1 VRGSSWATDWPKA
14 VRGLHELAHAAD
26 RPLRKGGG
34 LRFLPAQEKQES
46 ERNAVSKCGQN
57 RHGHRSG
64 RSRVLPAASRCAVPL
79 RLATL
84 ASGEPRSEKHSH
96 TRMGLREY
104 PSMREHQEIISREH
118 IRGCEQRATLGKG
131 SPHSGQPI
139 SNLRPH
145 FAASGCTNSSQAK
158 NIIRLIPPLGT
169 SPHRA
174 IAPHHPLALAGYAFS
189 ASWIVLTGR
198 NNSSSFEGRETN
210 PNCS

>member
-1 VRGSSWATDWPKA
+1 MRGSSWATDWPKA

-118 IRGCEQRATLGKG
+118 IRVARNELPWVDCKRNFQPHRGCIFFAPTGCNPFRVDDVCFTISQGSSRLATLICSLDMISWCSLMLGYSL
-131 SPHSGQPI
+131 SP
-139 SNLRPH
+139 
-145 FAASGCTNSSQAK
+145 
-158 NIIRLIPPLGT
+158 IR
-169 SPHRA
+169 
-174 IAPHHPLALAGYAFS
+174 
-189 ASWIVLTGR
+189 VL
-198 NNSSSFEGRETN
+198 
-210 PNCS
+210 

>member
-1 VRGSSWATDWPKA
+1 MRGSSWATDWPKA

-118 IRGCEQRATLGKG
+118 IRVASRELPWVCDMWFTNPERVASFVHSAIHTAARYRPGIGGRMMESLEQPAGD
-131 SPHSGQPI
+131 
-139 SNLRPH
+139 
-145 FAASGCTNSSQAK
+145 
-158 NIIRLIPPLGT
+158 GT
-169 SPHRA
+169 
-174 IAPHHPLALAGYAFS
+174 
-189 ASWIVLTGR
+189 LTGFWFL
-198 NNSSSFEGRETN
+198 SAVHPG
-210 PNCS
+210 